1 MAGRR
6 HDPSESVFRVP
17 YRTAVRLFG
26 GAVERARKALRDAGK
41 AGTRLDGFTWHGLRH
56 TFASRLVMNG
66 VDLLTV
72 KELGG
77 WRTLAMVQRYAHLAP
92 GHLRAAVEGTC

>member
-1 MAGRR
+1 MSRAALVRAKIL
-6 HDPSESVFRVP
+6 DPGVNF
-17 YRTAVRLFG
+17 
-26 GAVERARKALRDAGK
+26 
-41 AGTRLDGFTWHGLRH
+41 HILRH

-72 KELGG
+72 KELGR

-92 GHLRAAVEGTC
+92 EAFAADYARLGSILPGPAEIVPLKRSM